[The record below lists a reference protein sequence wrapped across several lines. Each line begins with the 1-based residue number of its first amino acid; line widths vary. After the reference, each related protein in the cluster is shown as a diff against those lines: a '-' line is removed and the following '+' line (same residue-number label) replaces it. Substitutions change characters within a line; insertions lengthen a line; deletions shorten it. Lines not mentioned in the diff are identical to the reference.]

1 MAKRV
6 LIVSASMGA
15 GHNGAAR
22 EMAQRLSDG
31 GHEATVVDFLDCL
44 PFGIGT
50 LMPVLYELQLRLA
63 PWAYEATYRLWY
75 LLPMACAPLVAFV
88 SLFSH
93 RRLLRAVRD
102 SRAEAVVSMY
112 PLASLTLGRLRQR
125 GKLRAPVAT
134 FITDFAVHPLW
145 VHRAVDLHL
154 CVHPQ
159 SAERAAKAT
168 GRPAAAPGPL
178 VPPRFRTGVGDRD
191 AVRARL
197 GLSPADRA
205 ALVVAGSWGI
215 GELEETFDDLVA
227 TGRYTPVVVCGNNDR
242 LRRRLEARGAG
253 VVLGWT
259 DEMPSLLGAADVLVQ
274 NAGGLTCM
282 EAFACGLPIVSYR
295 PIAGH
300 GRDNAADMERAGVAG
315 YAHTRDELAPT
326 LDRATTLAGR
336 RWADLGR
343 AMFAADP
350 ADAALLLAGQQP
362 GPALSPV
369 LAPALSA
376 AAGAAAAAPL
386 PRAAATAGPGPRRP
400 RPLPQ
405 RVAIVG
411 LGALA
416 MYGGLNV
423 GADAATALGI
433 GVAHGARHSDD
444 AYVAVRLGPTALSD
458 TTLPQV
464 LARAQVTAIVDG
476 ELATHQPGAV
486 RRLYQAGV
494 EVANGGSGEPRLLHV
509 LWAENDVAESTRAI
523 RLAAG
528 AAPRV
533 FAPAQRVNGFD
544 MAWARMAHERI
555 VRPLHQFVGDR
566 MPQRL
571 HRGGIYILDGRTT
584 NGAGVQRSLSSFMVA
599 LRNAHLAPAP
609 LAALH

>member
-22 EMAQRLSDG
+22 ELERRLSDR

-50 LMPVLYELQLRLA
+50 LMPVLYEMQLRLA

-75 LLPMACAPLVAFV
+75 LLPVACAPLVALV

-93 RRLLRAVRD
+93 RRLLRAVRQAQAD
-102 SRAEAVVSMY
+102 AVVSMY
-112 PLASLTLGRLRQR
+112 PLASLTLGRMRQR
-125 GKLRAPVAT
+125 GKLGVPVAT

-159 SAERAAKAT
+159 SAERAAQAS
-168 GRPAAAPGPL
+168 GRAAAAPGPL
-178 VPPRFRTGVGDRD
+178 VPDRFRVPAPDRE
-191 AVRARL
+191 AVRAQL
-197 GLSPADRA
+197 GIATGERA

-215 GELEETFDDLVA
+215 GELEETFDDLLA
-227 TGRYTPVVVCGNNDR
+227 TGHYTPVAVCGNNER
-242 LRRRLEARGAG
+242 LRRRLQARGAG
-253 VVLGWT
+253 VVMGWT
-259 DEMPSLLGAADVLVQ
+259 DQMPSLLAAADVLVQ

-315 YAHTRDELAPT
+315 YARTPQELAPA

-350 ADAALLLAGQQP
+350 ADAALILAGE
-362 GPALSPV
+362 PAPADAAPA
-369 LAPALSA
+369 LAPAAAA
-376 AAGAAAAAPL
+376 AAGAWSGAAAPS
-386 PRAAATAGPGPRRP
+386 PRTGSAPRR

-405 RVAIVG
+405 RAAIVG

-416 MYGGLNV
+416 IYGGLNV

-433 GVAHGARHSDD
+433 GVAHGARHTDD
-444 AYVAVRLGPTALSD
+444 AYVAVRLGPAALADPS
-458 TTLPQV
+458 
-464 LARAQVTAIVDG
+464 LAPALAGARVTAIVDG
-476 ELATHQPGAV
+476 ELATRQPGAV
-486 RRLYQAGV
+486 RRLRQAGV
-494 EVANGGSGEPRLLHV
+494 EVANGGSGEPNLLHV
-509 LWAENDVAESTRAI
+509 LWAENDVARSSRAI

-528 AAPRV
+528 VAPRE

-544 MAWARMAHERI
+544 MAWARMAHQRI
-555 VRPLHQFVGDR
+555 VRPFHQFIAGR
-566 MPQRL
+566 FPQRL
-571 HRGGIYILDGRTT
+571 RAGGIYIIDGRA
-584 NGAGVQRSLSSFMVA
+584 AGGSALQESLANFLSA
-599 LRNAHLAPAP
+599 LQSAHLDAAP
-609 LAALH
+609 LADLR